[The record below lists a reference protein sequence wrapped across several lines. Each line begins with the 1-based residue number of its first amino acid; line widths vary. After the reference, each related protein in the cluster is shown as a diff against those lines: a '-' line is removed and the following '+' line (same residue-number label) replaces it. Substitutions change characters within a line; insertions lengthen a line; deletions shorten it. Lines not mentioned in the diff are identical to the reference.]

1 MTSPMKFNGENI
13 MSCHVYDVDKS
24 LHDKAPS
31 YHTTCGCQ
39 HDFFGEFSHCS
50 NKKKLFLIHKGDL
63 KKWTITPKVIHY
75 SLQIPYLAI
84 ELPYFEYN
92 L

>member
-1 MTSPMKFNGENI
+1 

-50 NKKKLFLIHKGDL
+50 NKKKPWENCTSFFFSNFQKMS
-63 KKWTITPKVIHY
+63 HY
-75 SLQIPYLAI
+75 EGNNSCHHI
-84 ELPYFEYN
+84 
-92 L
+92 

>member
-1 MTSPMKFNGENI
+1 

-39 HDFFGEFSHCS
+39 HDFFGEFVAT
-50 NKKKLFLIHKGDL
+50 KKNLGKIVPSFFFLTSKRCHIMKE
-63 KKWTITPKVIHY
+63 TILVTIYKQVLIVAK
-75 SLQIPYLAI
+75 SKQ
-84 ELPYFEYN
+84 ESF
-92 L
+92 